1 MEEETVVAVL
11 EGVDEL
17 EENLD
22 TLYQVNVSDSVTVY
36 TGVLEADA
44 LGVARDLVAGCRD
57 DYFFSRLDSDSY
69 FLIIAKG
76 GIDVD
81 TLEASDC
88 VCYQLDY
95 VQGLDDASAV
105 HLSRTE
111 YESVQINNALNLLA
125 YSSIDGYPHLMEGGS
140 YYEFA
145 TFALL
150 CVFSLFFFIDRIF
163 SHVGNKG

>member
-1 MEEETVVAVL
+1 MDEETVVDVL

-17 EENLD
+17 EDNLD
-22 TLYQVNVSDSVTVY
+22 TLYQVNVSDDITVY
-36 TGVLEADA
+36 SGVLEADA
-44 LGVARDLVAGCRD
+44 LGVARDLVAGCRE

-76 GIDVD
+76 GIDSD

-95 VQGLDDASAV
+95 VSGLDDAAAV
-105 HLSRTE
+105 HLSRSE
-111 YESVQINNALNLLA
+111 FESVQINNVLNLLA
-125 YSSIDGYPHLMEGGS
+125 YSSLEGYPHLMEGGS
-140 YYEFA
+140 YFEFA